1 MYSAQHLKNSLDAF
15 KRDVIGLVK
24 NQDRF
29 DLIVYKWDDLDAI
42 DTITISQFGAI
53 HENFRFPTSYG
64 EVKFFPN
71 GKSMDEMLDN
81 PFEFDAFIKSFSV

>member
-1 MYSAQHLKNSLDAF
+1 MYSAQNLRASLEAF

-29 DLIVYKWDDLDAI
+29 DLIVYKWEDLEAI

-53 HENFRFPTSYG
+53 HENFRFPISYG
-64 EVKFFPN
+64 QVKYFPK
-71 GKSMDEMLDN
+71 GRTMDQMLDS
-81 PFEFDAFIKSFSV
+81 PFEFDAFIKSFN